1 MTGERHPFRLGRKI
15 YSLGRNRNYQT
26 VYRKGKSYPSRYM
39 VLVYARG
46 RGLKVGF
53 SVASKVGNAV
63 TRGRLR
69 GVVRGEF
76 RMLKSGLKEG
86 RYIFVARMPAK
97 DAEHR
102 RLTREMNALLQRAG
116 LFREEANTDER

>member
-1 MTGERHPFRLGRKI
+1 M
-15 YSLGRNRNYQT
+15 
-26 VYRKGKSYPSRYM
+26 YRKGKSYPSRYM

-53 SVASKVGNAV
+53 SVSSKVGNAV
-63 TRGRLR
+63 TRSRLR
-69 GVVRGEF
+69 RFMREDF